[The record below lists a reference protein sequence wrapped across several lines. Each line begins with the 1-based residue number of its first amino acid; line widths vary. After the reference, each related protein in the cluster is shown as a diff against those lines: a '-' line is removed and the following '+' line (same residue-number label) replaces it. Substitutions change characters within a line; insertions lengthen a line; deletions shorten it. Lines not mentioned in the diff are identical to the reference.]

1 MTEPVP
7 PDLPREVWEYPLFD
21 AIYGRRSRRFG
32 LGFAMAEGP
41 FKYKSPHAPLP
52 LSEVEEALLV
62 AAGVGFSGMAL
73 WDQSRPMPY
82 RSADGRTF
90 PSTSRGRRTALFF
103 TNDEGVH
110 VIDPSAGSTSKIRE
124 AGTLAERDQ
133 ALDLY
138 RHYRLVLR
146 NRRLEIRAVRRR
158 SAGTICG
165 IRICPARHCSCRS
178 VM

>member
-7 PDLPREVWEYPLFD
+7 PDLLREVWEYPLFD
-21 AIYGRRSRRFG
+21 ALYGRRSRRFG

-41 FKYKSPHAPLP
+41 SKYRSRHAPLP

-82 RSADGRTF
+82 RSTEGRTF

-103 TNDEGVH
+103 TNDHGVY
-110 VIDPSAGSTSKIRE
+110 VIDPSAGARLDMRWRFEQGYYAEDGWIAPGRE
-124 AGTLAERDQ
+124 GLMRVERF
-133 ALDLY
+133 
-138 RHYRLVLR
+138 
-146 NRRLEIRAVRRR
+146 
-158 SAGTICG
+158 SATTG
-165 IRICPARHCSCRS
+165 
-178 VM
+178 